1 MSDDLIT
8 SVIQLSSSGESKV
21 SAEAP
26 AEKNTQDTDF
36 KQVFSEENRKLVAA
50 KSPVEDN
57 EARKVLSQEEQNTPS
72 GSSGEATSGQHL
84 AGDLRSSGNSLPNL
98 SLHDRALAVGR
109 VIYTADTVAVTN
121 ESLSK
126 FMERQGL
133 ISNRLQSGSAG
144 GVTKPIEADRSLVGL
159 SAGTLNGS
167 KPLEADQS
175 VLENTLSPRRSELAE
190 GILADDNSLVAER
203 SSVELS
209 TETPSGPAPLRAGA
223 AEDDSVNGV
232 IPPSGGNANAGIG
245 VTAPSGSNAITQLAV
260 KQMINSRGSTTNDA
274 SSTPGRKVSAEK
286 IDAAGQVLAQG
297 DDSLS
302 PVSGKQSADQT
313 ISPVSENKDLMEKA
327 IRPTPGAQK
336 DIVRGDLLPQKE
348 VDAGPPGTELTREIK
363 SFGEETA
370 EIVSRKQHHQTGDQV
385 NSSKVQVNR
394 DFELA
399 RLEAASN
406 KHQEGGNDKP
416 SLSLSSSIDNLEA
429 SLKAYRDV
437 SQVSEKDSLNNE
449 AAYNRVEFK
458 GALKEAQRM
467 VASNSYNN
475 LTDSYENWSAKFGEI
490 LAQRIAGYVNKEN
503 WNIQLRLNPASLG
516 EISLEIELNEKG
528 LEGRFGSNEESTR
541 QLLQDT
547 LPKLRLALR
556 DLLDENQGLSFDVS
570 EFGNANS
577 GNEDQ
582 SEKNA
587 SPEIVE
593 EINFESEVLLGRT
606 LDARL
611 SSVVGLDILV

>member
-26 AEKNTQDTDF
+26 AEKNTQDADF

-72 GSSGEATSGQHL
+72 GSSGEATNGQHL
-84 AGDLRSSGNSLPNL
+84 ASDLRSSGNSLPNL

-144 GVTKPIEADRSLVGL
+144 GVTKPIEAD
-159 SAGTLNGS
+159 
-167 KPLEADQS
+167 QS

-209 TETPSGPAPLRAGA
+209 TETPSGPAPLRAEG

-313 ISPVSENKDLMEKA
+313 ISPVIENKDLMEKA

-348 VDAGPPGTELTREIK
+348 VDTGPPGTELTREIK
-363 SFGEETA
+363 SFGEETP

-449 AAYNRVEFK
+449 TAYNRVEFK

>member
-1 MSDDLIT
+1 
-8 SVIQLSSSGESKV
+8 
-21 SAEAP
+21 
-26 AEKNTQDTDF
+26 
-36 KQVFSEENRKLVAA
+36 
-50 KSPVEDN
+50 
-57 EARKVLSQEEQNTPS
+57 
-72 GSSGEATSGQHL
+72 
-84 AGDLRSSGNSLPNL
+84 
-98 SLHDRALAVGR
+98 
-109 VIYTADTVAVTN
+109 
-121 ESLSK
+121 
-126 FMERQGL
+126 
-133 ISNRLQSGSAG
+133 
-144 GVTKPIEADRSLVGL
+144 
-159 SAGTLNGS
+159 
-167 KPLEADQS
+167 
-175 VLENTLSPRRSELAE
+175 
-190 GILADDNSLVAER
+190 
-203 SSVELS
+203 
-209 TETPSGPAPLRAGA
+209 
-223 AEDDSVNGV
+223 
-232 IPPSGGNANAGIG
+232 
-245 VTAPSGSNAITQLAV
+245 
-260 KQMINSRGSTTNDA
+260 MINSRGSTTNDA

-313 ISPVSENKDLMEKA
+313 ISPVIENKDLMEKA

-348 VDAGPPGTELTREIK
+348 VDTGPPGTELTREIK
-363 SFGEETA
+363 SFGEETP

-449 AAYNRVEFK
+449 TAYNRVEFK